1 MPVSFGAVK
10 FQHVGVV
17 EFYRTFEFPNNVL
30 INFLLA
36 FSNFLIYKSKPL
48 LRARIV
54 CIQSPKWGNV
64 N

>member
-17 EFYRTFEFPNNVL
+17 EFYRTFEFPDNVL

-36 FSNFLIYKSKPL
+36 FSNFLIYKLQLGQEYLFLKTTTTTTTT
-48 LRARIV
+48 V
-54 CIQSPKWGNV
+54 
-64 N
+64 